1 MRIETQLI
9 NYILQ
14 KHFPDNKLKVRTR
27 TPTSYMNTVDR
38 ITIEILDAD
47 ESIDND
53 VINNLISWL
62 NQYYTRG
69 IKIGPF
75 AVCKDNNE
83 RSQIWNL
90 LRNCWIKV
98 DAGFY
103 INQVSLY
110 KLFYT
115 HKYIK
120 ELQSC
125 LQYSFRTTKVVSAT

>member
-14 KHFPDNKLKVRTR
+14 KHFPDNKFKVRTR

-47 ESIDND
+47 ESIY
-53 VINNLISWL
+53 NNLLSWL
-62 NQYYTRG
+62 NQYYTKG

-90 LRNCWIKV
+90 LRNCWIKTDV
-98 DAGFY
+98 GF
-103 INQVSLY
+103 IL
-110 KLFYT
+110 
-115 HKYIK
+115 IK
-120 ELQSC
+120 
-125 LQYSFRTTKVVSAT
+125 